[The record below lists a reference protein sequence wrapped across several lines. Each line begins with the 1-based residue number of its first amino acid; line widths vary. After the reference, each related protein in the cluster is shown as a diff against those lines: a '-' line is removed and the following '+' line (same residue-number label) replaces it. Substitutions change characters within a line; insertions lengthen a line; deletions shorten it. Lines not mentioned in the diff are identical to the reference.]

1 MPDVT
6 LCWRD
11 GREETIELTSDET
24 ILDGAETR
32 GIGLPYGC
40 KTGACGTC
48 VARLLAG
55 ELTFQRPQRAL
66 KERHRDDG
74 YVLTCV
80 ATPDTDCR
88 LAVGAHHQAEMM
100 STPWRGTDDSGH

>member
-1 MPDVT
+1 MPAVT

-11 GREETIELTSDET
+11 GREETVDVAGDET
-24 ILDGAETR
+24 VLDAAAAADV
-32 GIGLPYGC
+32 GLPYGC

-48 VARLLAG
+48 VARLLDG
-55 ELTFQRPQRAL
+55 DLSFERPQRAL
-66 KERHRDDG
+66 KERHREDG

-88 LAVGAHHQAEMM
+88 LSVGAHHQAEMM
-100 STPWRGTDDSGH
+100 STPWK

>member
-1 MPDVT
+1 MAAVT

-11 GREETIELTSDET
+11 GREETIDVVGDET
-24 ILDGAETR
+24 ILDAAEAADV
-32 GIGLPYGC
+32 GLPYGC

-48 VARLLAG
+48 VARLLDG
-55 ELTFQRPQRAL
+55 DLSFERPQRAL
-66 KERHRDDG
+66 KERHREEG

-80 ATPDTDCR
+80 AMPDTDCR

-100 STPWRGTDDSGH
+100 STPWK